1 MPTPQ
6 KETPASGD
14 NHTAGVNTQNTPEII
29 RRILTDARRFAL
41 LQARAARAGQT
52 LQQTPTGYMLTRGN
66 ASKHCFDLG
75 TVQALLQ
82 RMGA

>member
-14 NHTAGVNTQNTPEII
+14 NHPAGVNTQITVHII
-29 RRILTDARRFAL
+29 DQHQARRYASL
-41 LQARAARAGQT
+41 KARAARLGYELEHGQ
-52 LQQTPTGYMLTRGN
+52 TGYMLVRGSH
-66 ASKHCFDLG
+66 SKHSADLN
-75 TVQALLQ
+75 TLQALLQ

>member
-1 MPTPQ
+1 MPTPP

-14 NHTAGVNTQNTPEII
+14 NHLAGVKHSQNTVHII
-29 RRILTDARRFAL
+29 DQHLARRYAIL
-41 LQARAARAGQT
+41 KARAARLGYGLEQGQ
-52 LQQTPTGYMLTRGN
+52 TGYMLVRGSY
-66 ASKHCFDLG
+66 SKHCFDLI